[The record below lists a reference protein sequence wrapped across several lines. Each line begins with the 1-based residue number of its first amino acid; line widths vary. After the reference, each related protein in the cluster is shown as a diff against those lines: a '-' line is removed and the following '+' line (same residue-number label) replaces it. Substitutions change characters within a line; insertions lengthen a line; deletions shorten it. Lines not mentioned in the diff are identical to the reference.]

1 MIRLIAL
8 VVVYAMFATPAYAYI
23 DAALGGLVL
32 QSIIAGFFTF
42 TIMWRGW
49 IDKVKSFF
57 RKETPPESEESEN
70 IAPRE

>member
-1 MIRLIAL
+1 MIRLMAL
-8 VVVYAMFATPAYAYI
+8 VLVCATFAKPAYAYI

-32 QSIIAGFFTF
+32 QSILAGFFAF

-57 RKETPPESEESEN
+57 RKDSSPEAGEAEQTT
-70 IAPRE
+70 PRE